1 MQTLTKS
8 ATTAQSGRAVT
19 AVPDA
24 ALPAVSMNSLFNEL
38 VCEHGNRLRRFVN
51 RRIGNE
57 ADAADIAQQAFI
69 EASNAYADF
78 RGDSKLSTWLY
89 GIALNLVRNYLSR
102 APEQRYNFVC
112 ESALT
117 HHACLQPNPEQ
128 IAAQREIMEVL
139 TSALESLPENMREIL
154 NLAGMENLSYEQI
167 ADILHVPMGTVR
179 SRLSRARVALRL
191 RMEEQGAVLPF

>member
-1 MQTLTKS
+1 MQAITKS
-8 ATTAQSGRAVT
+8 ATTPQSDRAVT
-19 AVPDA
+19 GSPDA
-24 ALPAVSMNSLFNEL
+24 TLPAVSMNILFNEL
-38 VCEHGNRLRRFVN
+38 VCEHGNRLRRFVT

-102 APEQRYNFVC
+102 APEQRYSFVC

-128 IAAQREIMEVL
+128 IAAQREIMKVL
-139 TSALESLPENMREIL
+139 TSALESLPDNMREIL

-167 ADILHVPMGTVR
+167 ADILDIPMGTVR
-179 SRLSRARVALRL
+179 SRLSRARATLRQ

>member
-1 MQTLTKS
+1 
-8 ATTAQSGRAVT
+8 
-19 AVPDA
+19 
-24 ALPAVSMNSLFNEL
+24 MNRLFNEL
-38 VCEHGNRLRRFVN
+38 VCEHGSRLRRFVT

-69 EASNAYADF
+69 EASNAYGDF

-112 ESALT
+112 ETALT

-128 IAAQREIMEVL
+128 IAAQREIMMVL
-139 TSALESLPENMREIL
+139 SSALESLPENMRQIL

-167 ADILHVPMGTVR
+167 ADILDVPLGTVR
-179 SRLSRARVALRL
+179 SRLSRARAALRQ
-191 RMEEQGAVLPF
+191 RMEAQGAVLPF